1 MMNLLEINRRI
12 KQRPPFQMIER
23 VTELEPNVSA
33 VGIKNV
39 SVNEPY
45 FVGHFPEAPI
55 MPGVLIIECAAQ
67 LCSLVIAPVALSGAA
82 SVPPFGATA
91 QSSVFAPDGAADDE
105 NKLYVLLK
113 VRDFKFLKPVIPGDT
128 LTIKVNCTM
137 ASAAAYEFSAVISV
151 GDVVKAKGSMLF
163 TSMDKDAV
171 YG

>member
-23 VTELEPNVSA
+23 VTELEPNTSA

-45 FVGHFPEAPI
+45 FVGHFPDAPI
-55 MPGVLIIECAAQ
+55 MPGVLLIECAAQ
-67 LCSLVIAPVALSGAA
+67 LCSLVIAPEDA
-82 SVPPFGATA
+82 
-91 QSSVFAPDGAADDE
+91 AADAD
-105 NKLYVLLK
+105 KLYVLLK

-128 LTIKVNCTM
+128 LTISVKCTM
-137 ASAAAYEFSAVISV
+137 ASAAAYEFSAVISA
-151 GDVVKAKGSMLF
+151 GDTVKAKGSMLF
-163 TSMDKDAV
+163 TSMDKNAI